1 MDLNIIEKQLN
12 QDCLVNI
19 YSFIKPSKEKQTAIN
34 FKLFLEEQLT
44 KWFCNKI
51 QNLKI
56 GSYYINKKVLY
67 CGARRDYFKVIN
79 ITKCFI
85 TINNYTYNF
94 ELKKYETDLVN
105 KKIKLKEIEKGENKG
120 TYELNSN
127 KNYFF
132 NAVFNELIEYD
143 KPPEFIKHIGWKTL
157 TQYNHI
163 KLENYSWYYFYYNS
177 YSKMD
182 FELKYNNDYEIYEDK
197 LEKDEEINWI
207 LN

>member
-1 MDLNIIEKQLN
+1 MDLIMIEEKLN
-12 QDCLVNI
+12 KDCLDNI

-34 FKLFLEEQLT
+34 FKLFLEEQVN
-44 KWFCNKI
+44 KWYCNKV

-94 ELKKYETDLVN
+94 ELKKYETDLIN
-105 KKIKLKEIEKGENKG
+105 KKIKLKEIEKGKNKG
-120 TYELNSN
+120 TYQLNSN

-143 KPPEFIKHIGWKTL
+143 KPPEFIKHIGLKTL

-163 KLENYSWYYFYYNS
+163 KLENYNYSYFYYSN
-177 YSKMD
+177 MD
-182 FELKYNNDYEIYEDK
+182 FKLKYNNDYECNESK

>member
-1 MDLNIIEKQLN
+1 MDLNMIEKQLN

-19 YSFIKPSKEKQTAIN
+19 YSFLKPSKEKQTAIN
-34 FKLFLEEQLT
+34 FKLFLEEQVN
-44 KWFCNKI
+44 KWYCNKI

-67 CGARRDYFKVIN
+67 FAARRDYFKVIN

-85 TINNYTYNF
+85 TINNYTYNYVS
-94 ELKKYETDLVN
+94 KKFDKDLVN
-105 KKIKLKEIEKGENKG
+105 KKIKIKEIVEGENKG

-127 KNYFF
+127 KNYYFS
-132 NAVFNELIEYD
+132 AVFNDLIEYD
-143 KPPEFIKHIGWKTL
+143 KPPEFIKYIGYKTT

-163 KLENYSWYYFYYNS
+163 NVRKLFEYYYY

-182 FELKYNNDYEIYEDK
+182 YKLKYDNDYECNESK
-197 LEKDEEINWI
+197 LEKDEELNWVF
-207 LN
+207 N